1 MGAQGNCL
9 LAHFGLDGH
18 KTCKQ
23 GLAPHQESAGTETTG
38 GRIMAHRRLFL
49 LFFVLAS
56 VGASTLSAQNASP
69 AASPDAK
76 PAYLDPSQ
84 TPAERA
90 HDLVGRMTLEEKA
103 AQLED
108 WATSIPRLGIPDYQ
122 TWNEALHGVAKAGYA
137 TVFPQAIGMAAT
149 WDPSMVHS
157 MGSVI
162 STEGRAHYNEAQ
174 RQGNHR
180 IFFGLTFW
188 SPNINIFRDP
198 RWGRG
203 QETYGEDPF
212 LTSRMGV
219 AFVGGVQGGDLNHL
233 RAVATSKHFGVHSGP
248 EPLRHEFNV
257 DPSPRDLEETYMP
270 AFRATVTEGHVQ
282 SVMCAY
288 NSIDGWPACTSKM
301 LLKDHLRDAWGF
313 KGFVVSDCGAIVDVN
328 EGHKKTADVMHSA
341 ALSLEAGTDLSCS
354 IWTPGFNTLADAVR
368 HKLVPEALVTQAAE
382 RLYTARFQLGLFDP
396 QGSSP
401 LDNLRFTA
409 SIEHQDRQTSLKA
422 AQESMVLLKNNGI
435 LPLKGALG
443 HIAVIGPT
451 ADQLTSILG
460 NYVGTPIRPV
470 TPLEGMLQQFRS
482 TPVLY
487 AQGSTLAA
495 GVGVPVPRTAFGLDK
510 GLKTEFF
517 ATPDWTG
524 RPVATTIEPEVQ
536 ADWETAMPAPQ
547 VEAHDYSVRWTG
559 SLTVPAPGHYVFTLE
574 PGDSFPYS
582 PQETYRFLL
591 DGKVLS
597 EGSLRQ
603 KIDLSVMGSFKAAPG
618 ASPTAPPVMEFP
630 KVPSIAVDFADTNP
644 HSFQLEYSH
653 SGVAGGGGVTLKW
666 EAPAQAQL
674 DEAVARAQEADVV
687 VAFVGLSPQLE
698 GEEMRI
704 KIDGFI
710 GGDRT
715 SIDLPA
721 PQQKLLEALGATGK
735 PLIVVLQ
742 SGSAVALNWA
752 NEHAAA
758 ILAAWYPGV
767 EGGTAIAR
775 TLAGVNN
782 PAGRLPVT
790 FYANL
795 DGLPAFTDYSM
806 KNRTYRYFTG
816 KPLWGF
822 GYGLSY
828 SSFKYGPVTLSAETV
843 KAGDP
848 LTATVTVTNTST
860 VSGEEVV
867 EAYLKTPQVG
877 GPIHSLAGFQRVSIG
892 GGASRVVTLS
902 LDPRSLSSVDE
913 QGNRSILAGKYTL
926 SLGGAQPQETAASS
940 EAGFTVTGSMALPK

>member
-1 MGAQGNCL
+1 MPLRRWFFLFALALILLVTRAQ
-9 LAHFGLDGH
+9 
-18 KTCKQ
+18 
-23 GLAPHQESAGTETTG
+23 
-38 GRIMAHRRLFL
+38 
-49 LFFVLAS
+49 
-56 VGASTLSAQNASP
+56 AQQA
-69 AASPDAK
+69 
-76 PAYLDPSQ
+76 AYLDPKL
-84 TPAERA
+84 PPPERA
-90 HDLVGRMTLEEKA
+90 HDLVGRMTLDEKA

-108 WATSIPRLGIPDYQ
+108 WATAIPRLGIPDYQ
-122 TWNEALHGVAKAGYA
+122 TWNEALHGVARAGYS

-149 WDPSMVHS
+149 WDPAIVHS
-157 MGSVI
+157 MGNVI
-162 STEGRAHYNEAQ
+162 STEARAKYNQAQ
-174 RQGNHR
+174 REGNHR

-212 LTSRMGV
+212 LTSRLGV
-219 AFVGGVQGGDLNHL
+219 AFVGGVQGADLNHL
-233 RAVATSKHFGVHSGP
+233 RAVATGKHFAVHSGP
-248 EPLRHEFNV
+248 ETLRHGFNV
-257 DPSPRDLEETYMP
+257 DPSPRDLEETYLP

-288 NSIDGWPACTSKM
+288 NSIDSWPACTNKM
-301 LLKDHLRDAWGF
+301 LLKEHLRDAWGF

-328 EGHKKTADVMHSA
+328 QGHKKTPDITHSA
-341 ALSLEAGTDLSCS
+341 ALALEAGTDLSCS

-368 HKLVPEALVTQAAE
+368 QKLVSEDLVTQAAE

-401 LDNLRFTA
+401 LDNIRINIDLQ
-409 SIEHQDRQTSLKA
+409 SQDRDVARKA
-422 AQESMVLLKNNGI
+422 AQESIVLLKNSGI
-435 LPLKGALG
+435 LPLKTAPA

-451 ADQLTSILG
+451 ADLLPSILG

-470 TPLEGMLQQFRS
+470 TPLDGMAQQFKS
-482 TPVLY
+482 TPILY

-495 GVGVPVPRTAFGLDK
+495 GVGVPVPRTAFGPVQGSPAQ

-524 RPVATTIEPEVQ
+524 RPVATITQPEVQ
-536 ADWETAMPAPQ
+536 ADWENALPVPQ
-547 VEAHDYSVRWTG
+547 LATHNYSVRWTG
-559 SLTVPAPGHYVFTLE
+559 SLTVPAPGHYVFSIE

-582 PQETYRFLL
+582 PVENYRFVL
-591 DGKVLS
+591 DGKVLG
-597 EGSLRQ
+597 EGSLREGN
-603 KIDLSVMGSFKAAPG
+603 DLSVMGNFKAAPG
-618 ASPTAPPVMEFP
+618 ASPTAPPVEVFA
-630 KVPSIAVDFADTNP
+630 KIPSIPVDFTDTKP
-644 HSFQLEYSH
+644 HDFRLEYSH
-653 SGVAGGGGVTLKW
+653 AGDQSGGGVTLKW

-674 DEAVARAQEADVV
+674 DEAVARANEADVV

-704 KIDGFI
+704 KIDGFD

-715 SIDLPA
+715 SLELPA
-721 PQQKLLEALGATGK
+721 PQQKLLEAVAATAK

-758 ILAAWYPGV
+758 ILEAWYPGV

-775 TLAGVNN
+775 TLAGLSN

-790 FYANL
+790 FYASL
-795 DGLPAFTDYSM
+795 DGLPAFTDYGL
-806 KNRTYRYFTG
+806 KGRTYRYYTG

-828 SSFKYGPVTLSAETV
+828 STFKYGPVKLSADTL

-848 LTATVTVTNTST
+848 LTATVTVTNSSA
-860 VSGEEVV
+860 VGGDEVV
-867 EAYLKTPQVG
+867 EAYLKTPQPG
-877 GPIHSLAGFQRVSIG
+877 GPVHSLVGFARVTIPAGESKE
-892 GGASRVVTLS
+892 VTLTI
-902 LDPRSLSSVDE
+902 DPRSLSSVDDK
-913 QGNRSILAGKYTL
+913 GNRAILAGKYSL
-926 SLGGAQPQETAASS
+926 SLGGAQPQETQAKS
-940 EAGFTVTGSMALPK
+940 EAGFTVTGSAPLPK